1 MRSTRVSSP
10 RVRFNAFISFAR
22 RFGAF
27 HRRARLGRLDSSSH
41 LDAPVDMPDAE
52 LDDRDCL
59 TRFAAHHR
67 DVFNKEIL
75 SKMKTPRRACP
86 CGRANEVPSCRIHY
100 AVLRCVNRTFR
111 KLLPPYEEVMAKK
124 NEVREWDRV
133 TGRQGVSKSE
143 LQRYVCMHAAP
154 KLMEKTIRARDEA
167 GDRLWWAVK
176 ETLDDMAAGRDNPKY
191 ECEACGKFVCVFC
204 GAACACPECNDVRT
218 CRECAETYENFT
230 FCESCKLAYCN
241 DGDEY
246 DDESDCDKDI
256 VYCSECDRFRCSD
269 DCQNVLMFCEIC
281 SDADPFC
288 LDCTWRHHVNCDG
301 CGGHLMCEGHN
312 EVDEYL
318 TYVGD
323 DDDQPEGYW
332 YLCDS
337 CLNPRPWKPPI
348 EKPPRKAP
356 IKKPRSPSVSPR
368 MSFSSCTDDI
378 D

>member
-1 MRSTRVSSP
+1 
-10 RVRFNAFISFAR
+10 
-22 RFGAF
+22 
-27 HRRARLGRLDSSSH
+27 
-41 LDAPVDMPDAE
+41 MPDAE

-67 DVFNKEIL
+67 DLFNKEIL

-86 CGRANEVPSCRIHY
+86 CGRRGEVPSCRIHY

-111 KLLPPYEEVMAKK
+111 KLLPPFKEVMAKK
-124 NEVREWDRV
+124 NELRARDNF
-133 TGRQGVSKSE
+133 TGRPGVLKSE

-154 KLMEKTIRARDEA
+154 KFMEKTIRAQTSDS
-167 GDRLWWAVK
+167 LWWTVK

-191 ECEACGKFVCVFC
+191 ECEVCGKFVCVFC
-204 GAACACPECNDVRT
+204 GAACACCDDVRT

-230 FCESCKLAYCN
+230 FCKSCNLAYCN
-241 DGDEY
+241 DNDENGDEAC
-246 DDESDCDKDI
+246 CDAD
-256 VYCSECDRFRCSD
+256 VMHCSLCDRSQCSR
-269 DCQNVLMFCEIC
+269 DCPNFIMFCEIC
-281 SDADPFC
+281 FEEPFC
-288 LDCTWRHHVNCDG
+288 MDCAYASEGHIDCDG
-301 CGGHLMCEGHN
+301 CGGHFMCQEHN

-348 EKPPRKAP
+348 EKPPRKAR

-368 MSFSSCTDDI
+368 MSFSGYTDDI
-378 D
+378 DCTDTDDTD